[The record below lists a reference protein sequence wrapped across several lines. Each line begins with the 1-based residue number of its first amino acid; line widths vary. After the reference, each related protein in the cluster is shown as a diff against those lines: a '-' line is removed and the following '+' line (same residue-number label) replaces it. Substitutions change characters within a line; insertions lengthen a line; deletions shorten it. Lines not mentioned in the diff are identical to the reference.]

1 MTATRQVQHEE
12 RSQKQLLMVKHEAAA
27 TSLILEAIGQIPR
40 TELRRR
46 ADGRVY
52 FRYLVDDG
60 DYPGFDEQWR
70 EMSAAEQREHLRL
83 GGRIAEWL
91 RAPENGQQK
100 GSKP

>member
-1 MTATRQVQHEE
+1 
-12 RSQKQLLMVKHEAAA
+12 MVKNEAAA

-40 TELRRR
+40 TELRWG

-60 DYPGFDEQWR
+60 AYPGFDAQWR
-70 EMSAAEQREHLRL
+70 EMSQSEQREHLHL

-91 RAPENGQQK
+91 KLMEQK
-100 GSKP
+100 GNQQ